1 MVQNST
7 CPDGLSS
14 REMNRAKRVAR
25 LVAKQRSK
33 ETADDESAPETKK
46 SKLEVKKEEDKD
58 LSKAELV
65 TEAGKAG
72 LWEEVRS
79 RYTLNQ

>member
-1 MVQNST
+1 MVQSST

-33 ETADDESAPETKK
+33 DTVDDDSAPESKK
-46 SKLEVKKEEDKD
+46 SKLDIKIEEEKD
-58 LSKAELV
+58 LSKAESESSE
-65 TEAGKAG
+65 TE
-72 LWEEVRS
+72 LWEEVRQKID
-79 RYTLNQ
+79 LKL

>member
-1 MVQNST
+1 MQQNIANMVQSST

-33 ETADDESAPETKK
+33 ETVDDDSAPESKK
-46 SKLEVKKEEDKD
+46 SKLDIKNEEEKD
-58 LSKAELV
+58 LSKAESESSE
-65 TEAGKAG
+65 TE
-72 LWEEVRS
+72 LWEEV
-79 RYTLNQ
+79 